1 LLSAKILSSFAANSF
16 NFEVREK
23 ILRVLMSA
31 LNDKFYDREIYY
43 LTGGRDTLGTVTLD
57 SESTLKKEIYHILT
71 KLIGIGV

>member
-1 LLSAKILSSFAANSF
+1 
-16 NFEVREK
+16 
-23 ILRVLMSA
+23 MSA